1 VNSGA
6 VKVLSMRL
14 FRRFICCCCLV
25 IAAQRTVAQSPYSF
39 NTGRE
44 LGIILPGLVFHG
56 VGLLHEV
63 PVDSLWRRVSTMDR
77 ADLPAFDRPA
87 AYNWNLIAHRTSNVL
102 LGAGIVGSLTMSLV
116 DRPTPDMGPPLALM
130 GETVL
135 LTTGLTNMVK
145 VLVHRPRPYAY
156 NPDVPIEVRK
166 AREAYISFWSGHTAT
181 AAAMAFASA
190 EMVQHS
196 DAGSTAKT
204 ITWTSAITLPA
215 LIGHYRVRAGR
226 HFPTDVIV
234 GYLVGAGIGMAVP
247 YIHRIGNEAE
257 IH

>member
-1 VNSGA
+1 
-6 VKVLSMRL
+6 MRL
-14 FRRFICCCCLV
+14 LRRFIFCCSLFT
-25 IAAQRTVAQSPYSF
+25 IAQRTAAQSPYSF

-44 LGIILPGLVFHG
+44 LGIIVPGLVFHG
-56 VGLLHEV
+56 VSLLHPV
-63 PVDSLWRRVSTMDR
+63 PIDSLWRRVSTMDR
-77 ADLPAFDRPA
+77 ADLPAFDRSA
-87 AYNWNLIAHRTSNVL
+87 AYNWNLNAHHTSSVL
-102 LGAGIVGSLTMSLV
+102 LWAGVGGSLTMSLV
-116 DRPTPDMGPPLALM
+116 DRPTPDMGTPLAMM

-156 NPDVPIEVRK
+156 NPDVPLEVRK

-190 EMVQHS
+190 ELVQHS
-196 DAGSTAKT
+196 GANSTAKT
-204 ITWTSAITLPA
+204 VTWTTAITLPM

-226 HFPTDVIV
+226 HFRTDVIV

-247 YIHRIGNEAE
+247 YIHRIGNDTQT
-257 IH
+257 H